1 MIKQVIILNLQ
12 ANMGVG
18 RLAAH
23 AAHASIAVLLDMGDW
38 TDHDAFEIAN
48 IPSDMTH
55 WMRKSFTK
63 VVVKAWGDEQLR
75 EYHQIALDRDIPT
88 SIIEEDGFVTAVA
101 IGPAHSS
108 RMDDFTRALPL
119 L

>member
-1 MIKQVIILNLQ
+1 MVKQVIILNLE

-23 AAHASIAVLLDMGDW
+23 AAHASVAVLLDMGDW
-38 TDHDAFEIAN
+38 NDTDAFEIAN
-48 IPSDMTH
+48 IPHDMCH
-55 WMRKSFTK
+55 WMKKSFTK
-63 VVVKAWGDEQLR
+63 VVVKSWGDEKLK

-101 IGPAHSS
+101 IGPAHAS